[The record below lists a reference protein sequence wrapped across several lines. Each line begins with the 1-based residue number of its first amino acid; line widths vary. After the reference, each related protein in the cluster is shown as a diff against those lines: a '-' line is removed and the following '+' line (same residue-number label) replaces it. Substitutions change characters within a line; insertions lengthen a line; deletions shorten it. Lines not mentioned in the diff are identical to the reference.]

1 MTKTTTKML
10 CAAGLMLAAGLVQAK
25 QAEYV
30 DESGELRMNT
40 TFSVVTAATA
50 QLTNGWDLVEGTVR
64 RGEIDVAAPNWGL
77 SPRKS

>member
-40 TFSVVTAATA
+40 TFSVVTSSSA
-50 QLTNGWDLVEGTVR
+50 
-64 RGEIDVAAPNWGL
+64 VAA
-77 SPRKS
+77 